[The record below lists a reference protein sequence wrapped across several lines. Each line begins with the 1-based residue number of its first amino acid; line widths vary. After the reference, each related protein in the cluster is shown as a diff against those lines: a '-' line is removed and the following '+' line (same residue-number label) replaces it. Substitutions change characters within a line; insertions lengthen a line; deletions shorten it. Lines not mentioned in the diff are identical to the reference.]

1 MQFIDEA
8 KIYVKAGDG
17 GNGCVSFLR
26 AKYLPKGGPDGGDG
40 GKGGDIIVKCV
51 SDLNTLID
59 FRYVRKYEAERG
71 FNGQGSN
78 KTGKNGKDIILRM
91 PVGTQIFFEDEETLF
106 CDLKVVG
113 EEIILAKG
121 GKGGFGN
128 IHFKSSVNQAPRK
141 AYPGQ
146 LGEAFNLVLKL
157 KLLSDVGLVGLPNAG
172 KSTFLSIATNAK
184 PKIANYPF
192 TTLKPKL
199 GVASIDESE
208 FVIADLPGLI
218 KNASE
223 GKGLGDRFLKHIE
236 RCAVLLHLIDINSEN
251 IFEDYKTIRDELDS
265 GKYNIA
271 DKDEIIALT
280 KIDSVTK
287 EDAEQKRRELE
298 NFIGKKVFLLSSV
311 SKIGIENILRELLK
325 FVKIYKENHKND
337 EIYINNIE
345 DTKRYFNAS
354 DKDTTGESVEFEEID
369 LEQEGGN
376 YDKY

>member
-8 KIYVKAGDG
+8 KIYIKAGDG

-40 GKGGDIIVKCV
+40 GKGGDVIVKCI
-51 SDLNTLID
+51 SSLNTLID
-59 FRYVRKYEAERG
+59 FRHIREYEAERG
-71 FNGQGSN
+71 QNGQGSN
-78 KTGKNGKDIILRM
+78 RTGKSGKDIILNV
-91 PVGTQIFFEDEETLF
+91 PIGTQIFFEDGETLF
-106 CDLKVVG
+106 CDLKNDG

-121 GKGGFGN
+121 GNGGFGN
-128 IHFKSSVNQAPRK
+128 THFKSSVNQAPRK

-172 KSTFLSIATNAK
+172 KSTFLSVVSNAK
-184 PKIANYPF
+184 PKIADYPF

-199 GVASIDESE
+199 GVARIDNSE

-218 KNASE
+218 KDASE

-236 RCAVLLHLIDINSEN
+236 RCAVLLHLIDINSDN
-251 IFEDYKTIRDELDS
+251 IFEDYKTIRNELDS

-280 KIDSVTK
+280 KIDSITK
-287 EDAEQKRRELE
+287 EDAENRRNELE
-298 NFIGKKVFLLSSV
+298 KYIGKKVFLISSV
-311 SKIGIENILRELLK
+311 SRLGIENVLRELLS
-325 FVKIYKENHKND
+325 FVKIYKANYVENEVN
-337 EIYINNIE
+337 YNIE
-345 DTKRYFNAS
+345 DTKKYFNTS
-354 DKDTTGESVEFEEID
+354 DTNKTNSDVMYEEINFEED
-369 LEQEGGN
+369 EHH
-376 YDKY
+376 DKF